1 MGLCKCPKKVVS
13 NLFCFDH
20 RVTVCE
26 SCLVLNHRKVI
37 AKFLRSKIQLFIFN
51 SSVSVCY
58 KIVSAMAEGFRLRQY
73 LFIVRNES

>member
-26 SCLVLNHRKVI
+26 SCLVLNHRKVGE
-37 AKFLRSKIQLFIFN
+37 KIFFIFDEK
-51 SSVSVCY
+51 
-58 KIVSAMAEGFRLRQY
+58 KI
-73 LFIVRNES
+73 I